1 MQFWDNL
8 GPLDLLVVAML
19 LVVARAVTTG
29 IPMLRRLALPPAL
42 VAGAV
47 GMLLGPAFLDVL
59 PVATASLETV
69 VYHCLALLYISMALQ
84 AVPRGRVSHGA
95 RSITFGIP
103 VIILLQGALGLIFV
117 VGWTSLVED
126 LHPGFGLMLA
136 LGFSQGPGQAL
147 ALGASWEPTGFVN
160 GGQAGLLMAALGY
173 AWCSVVGV
181 TLFHLGRRA
190 GWHRTG
196 GQSEARTEDRQAA
209 AQRPAPL
216 PGDLDA
222 LTSQAALVGF
232 VYLLVWGL
240 LSVVTAQLA
249 DEKLVARL
257 WGFHFIFALV
267 LSIGARRLMERVG
280 VRDRVVDDEL
290 QSRLSGFIID
300 AAAVCAIAA
309 VRVDLLADLLAPAV
323 ALALLGGTF
332 TTVLA
337 LWLCRR
343 AFPERPFAHALM
355 LFGTVTG
362 TLPTGLVL
370 LRLEDPALRT
380 TAARNVIMGM
390 PGVVVLSV
398 PLILVVLPIPVA
410 DWPVSYPGAVWLAT
424 GICVAYAA
432 ALMVAW
438 RFMGALRPVGSA
450 VSIWPTEAHA
460 LEAAPEPP
468 G

>member
-19 LVVARAVTTG
+19 LVVARALTAGV
-29 IPMLRRLALPPAL
+29 PLLRRLALPPAL
-42 VAGAV
+42 VAGAT
-47 GMLLGPAFLDVL
+47 GLLLGPAALDVL
-59 PVATASLETV
+59 PVDTASLETV

-84 AVPRGRVSHGA
+84 AVPKGGTSHGA

-117 VGWTSLVED
+117 VGWTSTVGE
-126 LHPGFGLMLA
+126 LHPGFGLMLS

-147 ALGASWEPTGFVN
+147 AMGASWEPTGFAH

-181 TLFHLGRRA
+181 ALFHLGRRA
-190 GWHRTG
+190 GWHRSG
-196 GQSEARTEDRQAA
+196 GQSEARPEDRLASEHRA
-209 AQRPAPL
+209 SPL

-240 LSVVTAQLA
+240 LTVVTAQIA
-249 DEKLVARL
+249 DDKLIARL
-257 WGFHFIFALV
+257 WGFHFILALV
-267 LSIGARRLMERVG
+267 LAIAGRRLLQVAG

-309 VRVDLLADLLAPAV
+309 VRVDLLGDLMAPAI
-323 ALALLGGTF
+323 ALAVLGGGF
-332 TTVLA
+332 TTALV

-343 AFPERPFAHALM
+343 AFPERPFAHALL

-390 PGVVVLSV
+390 PGVVVLTV
-398 PLILVVLPIPVA
+398 PLILFVLPIPVA
-410 DWPVSYPGAVWLAT
+410 SWPDSYPGAVWVAT

-438 RFMGALRPVGSA
+438 RVVGALRPVGSPGS
-450 VSIWPTEAHA
+450 VWPAEAHPF
-460 LEAAPEPP
+460 EAAAAPP
-468 G
+468 S